1 MTYKIHTYKI
11 RKFMTYKIHTYK
23 RRKFKTYK
31 IHTYKRRKFMTYKI
45 RTPQLC
51 LIDYNFTQMKDSTDP
66 YGNDPARLKVLIVNA
81 STPFNAETPLS
92 ILTDRQNSQIML
104 ILFFKKKVFEFF
116 CINYIKIPNVYAHT
130 ESLYKNLVDA
140 RAPV

>member
-1 MTYKIHTYKI
+1 
-11 RKFMTYKIHTYK
+11 
-23 RRKFKTYK
+23 
-31 IHTYKRRKFMTYKI
+31 MTYKI

-92 ILTDRQNSQIML
+92 ILTDR
-104 ILFFKKKVFEFF
+104 
-116 CINYIKIPNVYAHT
+116 
-130 ESLYKNLVDA
+130 
-140 RAPV
+140 